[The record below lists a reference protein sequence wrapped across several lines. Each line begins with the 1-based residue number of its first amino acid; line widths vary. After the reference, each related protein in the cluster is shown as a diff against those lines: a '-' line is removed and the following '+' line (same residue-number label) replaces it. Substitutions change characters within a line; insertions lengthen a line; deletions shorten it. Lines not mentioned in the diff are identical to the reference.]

1 MLGQRL
7 IKKFKEAQQQLETYV
22 IRGNAQDLV
31 QYKFA
36 IGQIKGL
43 QEAINI
49 CRDVFKGENNDEL

>member
-7 IKKFKEAQQQLETYV
+7 MKKLKEAQQQVESYV
-22 IRGNAQDLV
+22 TRGNAQDLA

-36 IGQIKGL
+36 IGQINGL
-43 QEAINI
+43 EAAINI

>member
-1 MLGQRL
+1 M
-7 IKKFKEAQQQLETYV
+7 KKLKDAQQQLESYV

-43 QEAINI
+43 EEAINI
-49 CRDVFKGENNDEL
+49 CRDVFKGEEDETI